1 MNPPNEEVTI
11 IGIDCATQ
19 PENVGVAI
27 ARVSGKNW
35 EKVCIK
41 DEDVFT
47 GEKEGKSENNHHW
60 TPLAKKIATQIQSD
74 RVLFAL
80 DAPLGWP
87 YEMRRVLCRHTAG
100 ALPSVKPD
108 SMFRRK
114 TDCRVK
120 EYLVKNKINK
130 NPFEVG
136 ASWLAR
142 TAHAALSLLQEIRE
156 IRKRSNPEQ
165 TIPLAWK
172 QGPPREPS
180 VIEVYP
186 ALALLDLDPDRQVPS
201 KFGKGY
207 KSSKDPKERG
217 KARCAI
223 WNQLAS
229 CVSGLRPDK
238 PPGTD
243 HAIDAV
249 LCVKIAHDFIRE
261 QCVEPPSSK
270 VCECVVHKEGWIWFS
285 DGTCKE
291 KQSA

>member
-1 MNPPNEEVTI
+1 MNLPNDRVTI
-11 IGIDCATQ
+11 IGIDCATK
-19 PENVGVAI
+19 PSDVGVAI
-27 ARVSGKNW
+27 GRTCGMKLCFESGEMFRANDKRLA
-35 EKVCIK
+35 KCKQDPCI
-41 DEDVFT
+41 
-47 GEKEGKSENNHHW
+47 W
-60 TPLAKKIATQIQSD
+60 TPLAKYLAEKIKDVDS
-74 RVLFAL
+74 VLFAL

-87 YEMRRVLCRHTAG
+87 YQMRRELCCHTAG
-100 ALPSVKPD
+100 ERPSVKPD

-114 TDCRVK
+114 TDCRVE

-156 IRKRSNPEQ
+156 IRKWSNPEQ

-201 KFGKGY
+201 KFGEGY
-207 KSSKDPKERG
+207 KSSKDPTTRYE
-217 KARCAI
+217 ARCAI
-223 WNQLAS
+223 WKQLAS

-249 LCVKIAHDFIRE
+249 LCVKIAHDFIRDL
-261 QCVEPPSSK
+261 CVKPPSSK
-270 VCECVVHKEGWIWFS
+270 VGECVVHKEGWIWFS
-285 DGTCKE
+285 DGTRTE
-291 KQSA
+291 K